1 MANLQN
7 EPANTPLNA
16 EQNPNNPA
24 TAEQPVKKDRR
35 KKDPNDAKLLPF
47 QLITLENRERLA
59 AIGKPDNDTL
69 NKLLN
74 AYEDKSS
81 TATDEQ
87 TKNTIEVLQNQVK
100 TYKADLQKA
109 MQNASD
115 DIAKKD
121 AELQKQTEA
130 NNTLLQENA
139 ALKQKITALEEL
151 IAASDT
157 EIAELKKQVS
167 LAQDAAGSSNDE
179 HIKELQNKLKAM
191 TDRATRAE
199 DEIKDN
205 RKSIDGLRAA
215 KAELEKRLEQV
226 TAERDTAQS
235 AYLNTE
241 RAETPI
247 NATNIYP
254 EGDILHHFP
263 TITARMLDITA
274 ERLTAKRR
282 DGLTITPAMILGD
295 MFNKYTIQ
303 RWNNWFYWPV
313 LTDNDIIE
321 IAETIDERLTSI
333 RIIKAA
339 LNIQ

>member
-1 MANLQN
+1 MAKEHDPATGGKTPELPL
-7 EPANTPLNA
+7 EKTATEANTP
-16 EQNPNNPA
+16 
-24 TAEQPVKKDRR
+24 KKDKR
-35 KKDPNDAKLLPF
+35 KKDPNDPTLVPF
-47 QLITLENRERLA
+47 QLITVENRERLA
-59 AIGKPDNDTL
+59 AVGKPDNNTL
-69 NKLLN
+69 TILLD
-74 AYEDKSS
+74 AYENRG
-81 TATDEQ
+81 TAVTDEQ

-121 AELQKQTEA
+121 VELQKQTET
-130 NNTLLQENA
+130 NNTLLQENT
-139 ALKQKITALEEL
+139 ALKQKITALEKL

-157 EIAELKKQVS
+157 EIAELKKQVT
-167 LAQDAAGSSNDE
+167 LAQNAAGSSNDE
-179 HIKELQNKLKAM
+179 HIKELQEKLKTM

-247 NATNIYP
+247 NAVNIYP
-254 EGDILHHFP
+254 EGDILHYFP

-282 DGLTITPAMILGD
+282 DGLTITPAMILAD

-333 RIIKAA
+333 RMVKAA

>member
-1 MANLQN
+1 MTK
-7 EPANTPLNA
+7 EHDPATGGKTPELPLENTATETNTP
-16 EQNPNNPA
+16 
-24 TAEQPVKKDRR
+24 KKDKR
-35 KKDPNDAKLLPF
+35 KKDPNDPTLVPF
-47 QLITLENRERLA
+47 QLITVENRERLA
-59 AIGKPDNDTL
+59 TVGRPDNNTL
-69 NKLLN
+69 TILLD
-74 AYEDKSS
+74 AYENRG
-81 TATDEQ
+81 AAVTDEE

-100 TYKADLQKA
+100 IYKADLQKA
-109 MQNASD
+109 MQNATNN
-115 DIAKKD
+115 IAKKD
-121 AELQKQTEA
+121 AELQKQTET
-130 NNTLLQENA
+130 NNTLLQENT

-151 IAASDT
+151 SAASDT
-157 EIAELKKQVS
+157 KIAELKEQLS
-167 LAQDAAGSSNDE
+167 IAQDAAASSNDE
-179 HIKELQNKLKAM
+179 HIKELQEKLKTM

-205 RKSIDGLRAA
+205 RKSIEGLRAA

-247 NATNIYP
+247 NAVNIYP
-254 EGDILHHFP
+254 EGDILHYFP

-282 DGLTITPAMILGD
+282 DGLTITPAMILAD

-333 RIIKAA
+333 RMIKAA
-339 LNIQ
+339 LNIE

>member
-1 MANLQN
+1 MAKEHDPATGGKTPELPLENTAT
-7 EPANTPLNA
+7 EANTP
-16 EQNPNNPA
+16 
-24 TAEQPVKKDRR
+24 KKDKR
-35 KKDPNDAKLLPF
+35 KKDPNDPTLVPF
-47 QLITLENRERLA
+47 QLITVENRERLA
-59 AIGKPDNDTL
+59 AVGKPDNNTL
-69 NKLLN
+69 TILLD
-74 AYEDKSS
+74 AYENRG
-81 TATDEQ
+81 AAVTDEQ

-130 NNTLLQENA
+130 NNTLLQENT

-151 IAASDT
+151 IATSDA
-157 EIAELKKQVS
+157 EIAKLKEQLS
-167 LAQDAAGSSNDE
+167 IAQDAAASSNGE
-179 HIKELQNKLKAM
+179 NIKELQKKLKAM

-199 DEIKDN
+199 DEVKDN

-247 NATNIYP
+247 NAVNIYP
-254 EGDILHHFP
+254 EGDILHYFP

-282 DGLTITPAMILGD
+282 DGLTITPAMILAD

-333 RIIKAA
+333 RMVKAA

>member
-1 MANLQN
+1 MAKEL
-7 EPANTPLNA
+7 EPATGKTNPEQPLENTPV
-16 EQNPNNPA
+16 
-24 TAEQPVKKDRR
+24 TTKKDKR
-35 KKDPNDAKLLPF
+35 KKDPNDPTLVPF
-47 QLITLENRERLA
+47 QLITVENRERLA
-59 AIGKPDNDTL
+59 AVGKPDNSTL
-69 NKLLN
+69 CILLD
-74 AYEDKSS
+74 AYENRG
-81 TATDEQ
+81 AAVTDEQ

-115 DIAKKD
+115 DITKKD

-130 NNTLLQENA
+130 NNTLLQENT

-157 EIAELKKQVS
+157 EIAELKKQIS
-167 LAQDAAGSSNDE
+167 QAQEAAGSSNDE
-179 HIKELQNKLKAM
+179 RIKELQSKLKTM

-199 DEIKDN
+199 DEVKDN

-247 NATNIYP
+247 NAVNIYP
-254 EGDILHHFP
+254 EGDILHYFP

-282 DGLTITPAMILGD
+282 DGLTITPAMILAD

-333 RIIKAA
+333 RMIKAA
-339 LNIQ
+339 LNIE

>member
-1 MANLQN
+1 MAKELDPATGGKTPELPLENTAT
-7 EPANTPLNA
+7 EANTP
-16 EQNPNNPA
+16 
-24 TAEQPVKKDRR
+24 KKDKR
-35 KKDPNDAKLLPF
+35 KKDPNDPTLVPF
-47 QLITLENRERLA
+47 QLITVENRERLA
-59 AIGKPDNDTL
+59 AIGKPDNSTL
-69 NKLLN
+69 TALLD
-74 AYEDKSS
+74 AYENRG
-81 TATDEQ
+81 TAVTDEQ
-87 TKNTIEVLQNQVK
+87 TKNTITVLQNQVK

-121 AELQKQTEA
+121 AELQKQTET
-130 NNTLLQENA
+130 NNALLQENA
-139 ALKQKITALEEL
+139 ALKQKITASEEL

-157 EIAELKKQVS
+157 EIAGLKKQVTI
-167 LAQDAAGSSNDE
+167 AQDAAGSSNDE
-179 HIKELQNKLKAM
+179 RIKELQEKLKVM

-199 DEIKDN
+199 DEVKDN

-241 RAETPI
+241 RAEKPI
-247 NATNIYP
+247 NAVNIYP
-254 EGDILHHFP
+254 EGDILHYFP
-263 TITARMLDITA
+263 AITARMLDITA

-282 DGLTITPAMILGD
+282 DGITVTPAMILAD

-313 LTDNDIIE
+313 LTDDDIIE

-333 RIIKAA
+333 HMVKAA

>member
-1 MANLQN
+1 MAKELDPATGGKSPELPLENTAT
-7 EPANTPLNA
+7 EANTP
-16 EQNPNNPA
+16 
-24 TAEQPVKKDRR
+24 KKDKR
-35 KKDPNDAKLLPF
+35 KKDPNDPTLVPF
-47 QLITLENRERLA
+47 QLITVENRERLA
-59 AIGKPDNDTL
+59 AIGKPDNSTL
-69 NKLLN
+69 TALLN
-74 AYEDKSS
+74 AYENLG
-81 TATDEQ
+81 TAVTDEQ
-87 TKNTIEVLQNQVK
+87 TKNTITVLQNQVK

-121 AELQKQTEA
+121 EELQKQTET

-157 EIAELKKQVS
+157 EVAELKKQVTI
-167 LAQDAAGSSNDE
+167 AQDAAGSSNDE
-179 HIKELQNKLKAM
+179 RIKELQEKLKVM

-199 DEIKDN
+199 DEVKDN

-241 RAETPI
+241 RVETPI
-247 NATNIYP
+247 TAVNIYP

-263 TITARMLDITA
+263 VVTARMLDITA

-282 DGLTITPAMILGD
+282 DGITVTPAMILAD

-313 LTDNDIIE
+313 LTDDDIIE
-321 IAETIDERLTSI
+321 IAESFDERLTSI
-333 RIIKAA
+333 RMIKAA
-339 LNIQ
+339 LYIQ

>member
-1 MANLQN
+1 MAKELDPATGGKTPELPLENTAT
-7 EPANTPLNA
+7 EANTP
-16 EQNPNNPA
+16 
-24 TAEQPVKKDRR
+24 KKDKR
-35 KKDPNDAKLLPF
+35 KKDPNDPTLVPF
-47 QLITLENRERLA
+47 QLITVENRERLA
-59 AIGKPDNDTL
+59 AVGKPDNSTL
-69 NKLLN
+69 TALLD
-74 AYEDKSS
+74 AYENRG
-81 TATDEQ
+81 TAVTDEQ
-87 TKNTIEVLQNQVK
+87 TKNTITVLQNQVK

-109 MQNASD
+109 MQNASE

-130 NNTLLQENA
+130 NNALLQENA

-157 EIAELKKQVS
+157 EIAELKKQVTI
-167 LAQDAAGSSNDE
+167 AQDAAGSSNDE
-179 HIKELQNKLKAM
+179 RIKELLEKLKVM

-199 DEIKDN
+199 DEVKDN

-241 RAETPI
+241 RVETPI
-247 NATNIYP
+247 TAVNIYP

-263 TITARMLDITA
+263 VVTARMLDITA

-282 DGLTITPAMILGD
+282 DGITVTPAMILAD

-333 RIIKAA
+333 RMIKAA
-339 LNIQ
+339 LNIE

>member
-1 MANLQN
+1 MAKELDPATGGKTPELPLENTAT
-7 EPANTPLNA
+7 EANTP
-16 EQNPNNPA
+16 
-24 TAEQPVKKDRR
+24 KKDKR
-35 KKDPNDAKLLPF
+35 KKDPNDPTLVPF
-47 QLITLENRERLA
+47 QLITVENRERLA
-59 AIGKPDNDTL
+59 AIGKPDNSTL
-69 NKLLN
+69 SALLD
-74 AYEDKSS
+74 AYENRG
-81 TATDEQ
+81 TAVTDEQ
-87 TKNTIEVLQNQVK
+87 TKNTITVLQNQVK

-121 AELQKQTEA
+121 AELQKQTET

-167 LAQDAAGSSNDE
+167 SAQNAADSSNDE
-179 HIKELQNKLKAM
+179 RIKELQEKLKVM

-199 DEIKDN
+199 DEVKDN
-205 RKSIDGLRAA
+205 RKSIDGLRTA

-241 RAETPI
+241 RAEMPI
-247 NATNIYP
+247 NAVNIYP
-254 EGDILHHFP
+254 EGDILHYFP
-263 TITARMLDITA
+263 AVTARMLDITA

-282 DGLTITPAMILGD
+282 DGITVTPTMILAD

-313 LTDNDIIE
+313 LTDDDIIE
-321 IAETIDERLTSI
+321 IAESLDERLTSI
-333 RIIKAA
+333 RMIKAA

>member
-1 MANLQN
+1 MAKELDPATGGKTPELPLENTAT
-7 EPANTPLNA
+7 EANTP
-16 EQNPNNPA
+16 
-24 TAEQPVKKDRR
+24 KKDKR
-35 KKDPNDAKLLPF
+35 KKDPNDPTLVPF
-47 QLITLENRERLA
+47 QLITVENRERLA
-59 AIGKPDNDTL
+59 TVGKPDNNTL
-69 NKLLN
+69 TILLN
-74 AYEDKSS
+74 AYENRG
-81 TATDEQ
+81 AAVTDEQ

-109 MQNASD
+109 MQNATN

-130 NNTLLQENA
+130 NNTLLQENT

-157 EIAELKKQVS
+157 EIAELKKQVT
-167 LAQDAAGSSNDE
+167 LAQDAADSSNDE
-179 HIKELQNKLKAM
+179 RIKELQEKLKTM

-199 DEIKDN
+199 DEVKDN

-215 KAELEKRLEQV
+215 KTELEKRLEQV

-247 NATNIYP
+247 NAVNIYP
-254 EGDILHHFP
+254 EGDILHYFP

-282 DGLTITPAMILGD
+282 DGLTITPAMILAD

-313 LTDNDIIE
+313 LTDDDIIE

-333 RIIKAA
+333 RMVKAA

>member
-1 MANLQN
+1 MAKELDPATGGKTPELPLENTAT
-7 EPANTPLNA
+7 EANTP
-16 EQNPNNPA
+16 
-24 TAEQPVKKDRR
+24 KKDKR
-35 KKDPNDAKLLPF
+35 KKDPNDPTLVPF
-47 QLITLENRERLA
+47 QLITVENRERLA
-59 AIGKPDNDTL
+59 AIGKPDNSTL
-69 NKLLN
+69 TALLE
-74 AYEDKSS
+74 AYENRG
-81 TATDEQ
+81 TAVTNEQ

-100 TYKADLQKA
+100 TYKADLQTA

-121 AELQKQTEA
+121 AELQKLTET
-130 NNTLLQENA
+130 NNTLLQENT

-167 LAQDAAGSSNDE
+167 ITQDAAGSSNDE
-179 HIKELQNKLKAM
+179 RIKELQEKLKAM

-199 DEIKDN
+199 DEVKDN

-247 NATNIYP
+247 TAVNIYP

-263 TITARMLDITA
+263 VVTARMLDITA

-282 DGLTITPAMILGD
+282 DGITVTPTMILAD

-313 LTDNDIIE
+313 LTDDDIIE
-321 IAETIDERLTSI
+321 IAESFDERLTSI
-333 RIIKAA
+333 RMIKAA

>member
-1 MANLQN
+1 MAKELDPATGGKTPELPLENTAT
-7 EPANTPLNA
+7 EANTP
-16 EQNPNNPA
+16 
-24 TAEQPVKKDRR
+24 KKDKR
-35 KKDPNDAKLLPF
+35 KKDPNDPTLVPF
-47 QLITLENRERLA
+47 QLITVENRERLA
-59 AIGKPDNDTL
+59 AIGKPDNSTL
-69 NKLLN
+69 STLLD
-74 AYEDKSS
+74 AYENRD
-81 TATDEQ
+81 TAVTDEQ
-87 TKNTIEVLQNQVK
+87 TKNKIEVLQNQVK

-121 AELQKQTEA
+121 AELQKLTEA

-139 ALKQKITALEEL
+139 ALKQKITALDEI

-167 LAQDAAGSSNDE
+167 IAQDAAGSSNDE
-179 HIKELQNKLKAM
+179 RIKELQEKLKAM

-199 DEIKDN
+199 DEVKDN

-247 NATNIYP
+247 NAVNIYP
-254 EGDILHHFP
+254 EGDILHYFP

-282 DGLTITPAMILGD
+282 DGLTITPAMILAD

-333 RIIKAA
+333 RMIKAA
-339 LNIQ
+339 LNIE

>member
-1 MANLQN
+1 MAKELDPATGGKTPELPLENTAT
-7 EPANTPLNA
+7 EANTPKKDKRKK
-16 EQNPNNPA
+16 NPN
-24 TAEQPVKKDRR
+24 
-35 KKDPNDAKLLPF
+35 DPTLVPF
-47 QLITLENRERLA
+47 QLITVENRERLA
-59 AIGKPDNDTL
+59 AIGKPDNSTL
-69 NKLLN
+69 TALLD
-74 AYEDKSS
+74 AYENRG
-81 TATDEQ
+81 TAVTDEQ
-87 TKNTIEVLQNQVK
+87 TKNTITVLQNQVK

-109 MQNASD
+109 MQNAND

-157 EIAELKKQVS
+157 EIAELKNQVS
-167 LAQDAAGSSNDE
+167 QAQEAAGSSNDE
-179 HIKELQNKLKAM
+179 RIKELQSKLKAM

-199 DEIKDN
+199 DEVKDN

-247 NATNIYP
+247 NAVNIYP
-254 EGDILHHFP
+254 EGDILHYFP

-274 ERLTAKRR
+274 ERLTEKRR
-282 DGLTITPAMILGD
+282 DGLTITPAMILAD

-333 RIIKAA
+333 RMIKAA
-339 LNIQ
+339 LNIE

>member
-1 MANLQN
+1 MAKEHDPATGGKTPELPLENTAT
-7 EPANTPLNA
+7 EANTP
-16 EQNPNNPA
+16 
-24 TAEQPVKKDRR
+24 KKDKR
-35 KKDPNDAKLLPF
+35 KKDPNDPTLVPF
-47 QLITLENRERLA
+47 QLITVENRERLA
-59 AIGKPDNDTL
+59 AIGKPDNNTL
-69 NKLLN
+69 AALLD
-74 AYEDKSS
+74 AYENRG
-81 TATDEQ
+81 AAVTDEQ

-115 DIAKKD
+115 DIAKKN

-130 NNTLLQENA
+130 NNTLLQENT

-167 LAQDAAGSSNDE
+167 QAQEAAGSSNDE
-179 HIKELQNKLKAM
+179 HIKELQSKLKTM

-199 DEIKDN
+199 DEVKDN
-205 RKSIDGLRAA
+205 RKSIDGLRTA

-247 NATNIYP
+247 NAVNIYP
-254 EGDILHHFP
+254 EGDILHYFP

-282 DGLTITPAMILGD
+282 DGLTITPAMILAD

-333 RIIKAA
+333 RMVKAA

>member
-1 MANLQN
+1 MAKELDPATGGKTPELPLENTTT
-7 EPANTPLNA
+7 EANTP
-16 EQNPNNPA
+16 
-24 TAEQPVKKDRR
+24 KKDKR
-35 KKDPNDAKLLPF
+35 KKDPNDPTLVPF
-47 QLITLENRERLA
+47 QLITVENRERLA
-59 AIGKPDNDTL
+59 AVGKPDNSTL
-69 NKLLN
+69 TALLD
-74 AYEDKSS
+74 AYENRG
-81 TATDEQ
+81 AAVTDEQ
-87 TKNTIEVLQNQVK
+87 TKNTITVLQNQVK

-121 AELQKQTEA
+121 AELQKQTET
-130 NNTLLQENA
+130 NNALLQENT
-139 ALKQKITALEEL
+139 ALKQKITALDEL

-157 EIAELKKQVS
+157 EIAELKKQVTI
-167 LAQDAAGSSNDE
+167 AQDAAGSSNDE
-179 HIKELQNKLKAM
+179 RIKELQEKLKVM

-199 DEIKDN
+199 DEVKDN
-205 RKSIDGLRAA
+205 RKSIDGLRTA

-247 NATNIYP
+247 NAVNIYP
-254 EGDILHHFP
+254 EGDILHYFP
-263 TITARMLDITA
+263 AITARMLNITA

-282 DGLTITPAMILGD
+282 DGLTITPAMILAD

-313 LTDNDIIE
+313 LTDDDIIE
-321 IAETIDERLTSI
+321 IAESLDERLTSM
-333 RIIKAA
+333 RMIKAA

>member
-1 MANLQN
+1 LENTAT
-7 EPANTPLNA
+7 EANTP
-16 EQNPNNPA
+16 
-24 TAEQPVKKDRR
+24 KKDKR
-35 KKDPNDAKLLPF
+35 KKDPNDPTLVPF
-47 QLITLENRERLA
+47 QLITVENRERLA
-59 AIGKPDNDTL
+59 AIGKPDNSTL
-69 NKLLN
+69 TALLD
-74 AYEDKSS
+74 AYENRG
-81 TATDEQ
+81 TAVTDEQ
-87 TKNTIEVLQNQVK
+87 TKNTITVLQNQVK

-121 AELQKQTEA
+121 AELQKQTET
-130 NNTLLQENA
+130 NNALLQENA
-139 ALKQKITALEEL
+139 ALKQKITASEEL

-157 EIAELKKQVS
+157 EIAELKKQVTI
-167 LAQDAAGSSNDE
+167 AQDAAGSSNDE
-179 HIKELQNKLKAM
+179 RIKELQEKLKVM

-199 DEIKDN
+199 DEVKDN

-241 RAETPI
+241 RAEKPI
-247 NATNIYP
+247 NAVNIYP
-254 EGDILHHFP
+254 EGDILHYFP
-263 TITARMLDITA
+263 TVTARMLDITA

-282 DGLTITPAMILGD
+282 DGLTITPAMILAD

-313 LTDNDIIE
+313 LTDDDIIE

-333 RIIKAA
+333 RMVKAA

>member
-1 MANLQN
+1 MAKELDPATGGKTLELPLENTAT
-7 EPANTPLNA
+7 EANTP
-16 EQNPNNPA
+16 
-24 TAEQPVKKDRR
+24 KKDKR
-35 KKDPNDAKLLPF
+35 KKDPNDPTLVPF
-47 QLITLENRERLA
+47 QLITVENRERLA
-59 AIGKPDNDTL
+59 AIGKPDNNTL
-69 NKLLN
+69 TALLD
-74 AYEDKSS
+74 AYENRG
-81 TATDEQ
+81 AAVTDEQ
-87 TKNTIEVLQNQVK
+87 TKNTITVLQNQVK

-121 AELQKQTEA
+121 AELQKLTEA

-139 ALKQKITALEEL
+139 ALKQKITALDEI

-157 EIAELKKQVS
+157 EIAELKKQVNI
-167 LAQDAAGSSNDE
+167 AQDTTGSSNDE
-179 HIKELQNKLKAM
+179 RIKELQEKLKAM

-199 DEIKDN
+199 DEVKDN

-247 NATNIYP
+247 TAVNIYP
-254 EGDILHHFP
+254 EGDILHYFP
-263 TITARMLDITA
+263 AITARMLDITA

-282 DGLTITPAMILGD
+282 DGITVTPAMILAD

-313 LTDNDIIE
+313 LTDDDIIE
-321 IAETIDERLTSI
+321 IAETINERLTSI
-333 RIIKAA
+333 RMVKAA

>member
-1 MANLQN
+1 MAKELDPATGGKTPELPLENTAT
-7 EPANTPLNA
+7 EANTP
-16 EQNPNNPA
+16 
-24 TAEQPVKKDRR
+24 KKDKR
-35 KKDPNDAKLLPF
+35 KKDPNDPTLVPF
-47 QLITLENRERLA
+47 QLITIENRERLA
-59 AIGKPDNDTL
+59 AVGKPDNSTL
-69 NKLLN
+69 TALLD
-74 AYEDKSS
+74 AYENQG
-81 TATDEQ
+81 AAITDEQ
-87 TKNTIEVLQNQVK
+87 TKNTITVLQNQVK

-115 DIAKKD
+115 NIAKKD
-121 AELQKQTEA
+121 AELQKQTET
-130 NNTLLQENA
+130 NNALLQENT

-157 EIAELKKQVS
+157 EIAELKKQVTIT
-167 LAQDAAGSSNDE
+167 QDADGSSNDE
-179 HIKELQNKLKAM
+179 RIKELQEKLKVM

-199 DEIKDN
+199 DEVKDN

-247 NATNIYP
+247 NAMNIYP
-254 EGDILHHFP
+254 EGDILHYFP
-263 TITARMLDITA
+263 AITARMLDITA

-282 DGLTITPAMILGD
+282 DGITVTPAMILAD

-313 LTDNDIIE
+313 LTDDDIIE
-321 IAETIDERLTSI
+321 IAESVNERLTSI
-333 RIIKAA
+333 RMIKAA

>member
-1 MANLQN
+1 MAK
-7 EPANTPLNA
+7 EHDPATGSKTPELPLENTATETNTP
-16 EQNPNNPA
+16 
-24 TAEQPVKKDRR
+24 KKDKR
-35 KKDPNDAKLLPF
+35 KKDPNDPTLVPF
-47 QLITLENRERLA
+47 QLITVENRERLA
-59 AIGKPDNDTL
+59 AVGKPDNNTL
-69 NKLLN
+69 TILLD
-74 AYEDKSS
+74 AYENRG
-81 TATDEQ
+81 TAVTDEQ

-109 MQNASD
+109 MQNATNE
-115 DIAKKD
+115 IAKKD
-121 AELQKQTEA
+121 AELQKQTET
-130 NNTLLQENA
+130 NNTLLQENT

-157 EIAELKKQVS
+157 EIAELKKQVT

-179 HIKELQNKLKAM
+179 HIKELQEKLKTM

-247 NATNIYP
+247 NAVNIYP
-254 EGDILHHFP
+254 EGDILHYFP

-282 DGLTITPAMILGD
+282 DGLTITPAMILAD

-333 RIIKAA
+333 RMVKAA

>member
-1 MANLQN
+1 MAKELDPATGGKTPELPLENTAT
-7 EPANTPLNA
+7 EANTP
-16 EQNPNNPA
+16 
-24 TAEQPVKKDRR
+24 KKDKR
-35 KKDPNDAKLLPF
+35 KKDPNDPTLVPF
-47 QLITLENRERLA
+47 QLITVENRERLA
-59 AIGKPDNDTL
+59 AIGRPDNSTL
-69 NKLLN
+69 STLLD
-74 AYEDKSS
+74 AYENRG
-81 TATDEQ
+81 TAVTDEQ
-87 TKNTIEVLQNQVK
+87 TKNTITVLQNQVK

-121 AELQKQTEA
+121 AELQKLTET

-139 ALKQKITALEEL
+139 ALKQKITALDEI

-167 LAQDAAGSSNDE
+167 ITQDAAGSSNDE
-179 HIKELQNKLKAM
+179 RIKELQEKLKAM

-199 DEIKDN
+199 DEVKDN

-247 NATNIYP
+247 TAVNIYP

-263 TITARMLDITA
+263 VVTARMLDITA

-282 DGLTITPAMILGD
+282 DGITVTPTMILAD

-313 LTDNDIIE
+313 LTDDDIIE
-321 IAETIDERLTSI
+321 IAESFDERLTSI
-333 RIIKAA
+333 RMIKAA

>member
-1 MANLQN
+1 MAKEHNPATSGKTPELPLEN
-7 EPANTPLNA
+7 TATEANTP
-16 EQNPNNPA
+16 
-24 TAEQPVKKDRR
+24 KKDKR
-35 KKDPNDAKLLPF
+35 KKDPNDPTLVPF
-47 QLITLENRERLA
+47 QLITVENRERLA
-59 AIGKPDNDTL
+59 AVGKPDNNTL
-69 NKLLN
+69 TILLN
-74 AYEDKSS
+74 AYENRG
-81 TATDEQ
+81 TAVTDEQ

-100 TYKADLQKA
+100 TYKVDLQKA
-109 MQNASD
+109 MQNATN

-121 AELQKQTEA
+121 AELQKQTET
-130 NNTLLQENA
+130 NNTLLQENT

-157 EIAELKKQVS
+157 EIAELKKQVT

-179 HIKELQNKLKAM
+179 HIKELQEKLKTM

-205 RKSIDGLRAA
+205 RKSIDELRAA

-241 RAETPI
+241 RAEMPI
-247 NATNIYP
+247 NAVNIYP
-254 EGDILHHFP
+254 EGDILHYFP

-282 DGLTITPAMILGD
+282 DGLTITPAMILAD

-333 RIIKAA
+333 RMVKAA

>member
-1 MANLQN
+1 MAKEI
-7 EPANTPLNA
+7 EPATGNTNPEQPLENTP
-16 EQNPNNPA
+16 A
-24 TAEQPVKKDRR
+24 TTKKDKR
-35 KKDPNDAKLLPF
+35 KKDPNDPTLVPF
-47 QLITLENRERLA
+47 QLITVENRERLA
-59 AIGKPDNDTL
+59 AIGKPDNSTL
-69 NKLLN
+69 TALLN
-74 AYEDKSS
+74 AYENRG
-81 TATDEQ
+81 TAVSDEQ

-100 TYKADLQKA
+100 TYKADLQKT

-130 NNTLLQENA
+130 NNTLLQENT
-139 ALKQKITALEEL
+139 ALKQKITALEKL

-157 EIAELKKQVS
+157 EMAKLKEKLS
-167 LAQDAAGSSNDE
+167 ITQDAAASSNGE
-179 HIKELQNKLKAM
+179 HIKELQEKLKAM

-199 DEIKDN
+199 DEVKDN
-205 RKSIDGLRAA
+205 RKNIDGLRAA

-241 RAETPI
+241 RVETPI
-247 NATNIYP
+247 TAVNIYP
-254 EGDILHHFP
+254 EGDILHYFP
-263 TITARMLDITA
+263 AITARMLDITA

-282 DGLTITPAMILGD
+282 DGITVTPVMILAD

-313 LTDNDIIE
+313 LTDDDIIE
-321 IAETIDERLTSI
+321 IAETINERLTSI
-333 RIIKAA
+333 RMIKAA

>member
-1 MANLQN
+1 MAKELDPATGGKTPELPLENTAT
-7 EPANTPLNA
+7 EANTP
-16 EQNPNNPA
+16 
-24 TAEQPVKKDRR
+24 KKDKR
-35 KKDPNDAKLLPF
+35 KKDPNDPTLVPF
-47 QLITLENRERLA
+47 QLITVENRERLA
-59 AIGKPDNDTL
+59 AIGKPDNSTL
-69 NKLLN
+69 TALLD
-74 AYEDKSS
+74 AYENRG
-81 TATDEQ
+81 AAVTDEQ

-115 DIAKKD
+115 DITKKD

-157 EIAELKKQVS
+157 EIAELKKQVT
-167 LAQDAAGSSNDE
+167 LAQDAAGNSSDE
-179 HIKELQNKLKAM
+179 RIKELQSKLKTM

-199 DEIKDN
+199 DEVKDN

-235 AYLNTE
+235 AFLNTE

-247 NATNIYP
+247 NAVNIYP
-254 EGDILHHFP
+254 EGDILHYFP

-282 DGLTITPAMILGD
+282 DGLTITPAMILAD

-333 RIIKAA
+333 RMIKAA
-339 LNIQ
+339 LNIE

>member
-1 MANLQN
+1 MAKELDPATGGKTPELPLENTTT
-7 EPANTPLNA
+7 EANTP
-16 EQNPNNPA
+16 
-24 TAEQPVKKDRR
+24 KKDKR
-35 KKDPNDAKLLPF
+35 KKDPNDPTLVPF
-47 QLITLENRERLA
+47 QLITVENRERLA
-59 AIGKPDNDTL
+59 AVGKPDNSTL
-69 NKLLN
+69 TALLD
-74 AYEDKSS
+74 AYENRG
-81 TATDEQ
+81 TAVTNEQ
-87 TKNTIEVLQNQVK
+87 TKNTIMVLQNQVK

-121 AELQKQTEA
+121 AELQKQTET
-130 NNTLLQENA
+130 NNALLQENA

-157 EIAELKKQVS
+157 EIAELKKQVTI
-167 LAQDAAGSSNDE
+167 AQDAAGSSNDE
-179 HIKELQNKLKAM
+179 RIKELQSKLKTM

-199 DEIKDN
+199 DEVKDN
-205 RKSIDGLRAA
+205 RKSIDGLRTA

-247 NATNIYP
+247 NAVNIYP
-254 EGDILHHFP
+254 EGDILHYFP
-263 TITARMLDITA
+263 AITARMLNITA

-282 DGLTITPAMILGD
+282 DGLTITPAMILAD

-313 LTDNDIIE
+313 LTDDDIIE
-321 IAETIDERLTSI
+321 IAESLDERLTSI
-333 RIIKAA
+333 RMVKAA

>member
-1 MANLQN
+1 MAKELDPATGGKTPELPLENTAT
-7 EPANTPLNA
+7 EANTP
-16 EQNPNNPA
+16 
-24 TAEQPVKKDRR
+24 KKDKR
-35 KKDPNDAKLLPF
+35 KKDPNDPTLVPF
-47 QLITLENRERLA
+47 QLITVENRERLA
-59 AIGKPDNDTL
+59 AIGKPDNSTL
-69 NKLLN
+69 SALLD
-74 AYEDKSS
+74 AYENRG
-81 TATDEQ
+81 TAVTDEQ
-87 TKNTIEVLQNQVK
+87 TKNTITVLQNQVK

-167 LAQDAAGSSNDE
+167 QAQDAAGSSNDE
-179 HIKELQNKLKAM
+179 RIKELQSKLKTM

-199 DEIKDN
+199 DEVKDN
-205 RKSIDGLRAA
+205 RKSIDGLRTA

-241 RAETPI
+241 RTETPI
-247 NATNIYP
+247 NAVNIYP
-254 EGDILHHFP
+254 EGDILHYFP

-282 DGLTITPAMILGD
+282 DGLTITPAMILAD

-321 IAETIDERLTSI
+321 IAETVDERLTSI
-333 RIIKAA
+333 RMIKAA

>member
-1 MANLQN
+1 MAK
-7 EPANTPLNA
+7 EHDPATGGKTPELPLENTATETNTP
-16 EQNPNNPA
+16 
-24 TAEQPVKKDRR
+24 KKDKR
-35 KKDPNDAKLLPF
+35 KKDPNDPTLVPF
-47 QLITLENRERLA
+47 QLITVENRERLA
-59 AIGKPDNDTL
+59 AVGKPDNNTL
-69 NKLLN
+69 TILLD
-74 AYEDKSS
+74 AYENRG
-81 TATDEQ
+81 TAVTDEQ

-109 MQNASD
+109 MQNATNE
-115 DIAKKD
+115 IAKKD
-121 AELQKQTEA
+121 AELQKQTET
-130 NNTLLQENA
+130 NNTLLQENT

-151 IAASDT
+151 IAASNT
-157 EIAELKKQVS
+157 EIAELKKQVT

-179 HIKELQNKLKAM
+179 HIKELQEKLKTM

-215 KAELEKRLEQV
+215 KAELEKRLEQA

-247 NATNIYP
+247 NAVNIYP
-254 EGDILHHFP
+254 EGDILHYFP

-282 DGLTITPAMILGD
+282 DGLTITPAMILAD

-333 RIIKAA
+333 RMVKAA